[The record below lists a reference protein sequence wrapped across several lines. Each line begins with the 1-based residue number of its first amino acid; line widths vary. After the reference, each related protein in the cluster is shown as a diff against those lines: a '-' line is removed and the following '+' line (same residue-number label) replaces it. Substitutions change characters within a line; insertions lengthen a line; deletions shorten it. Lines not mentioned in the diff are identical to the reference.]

1 MEANTTKQQTLS
13 EFMTPPKSS
22 RVWTFIFAILMSL
35 MILGAVYE
43 FTKPQEEPT
52 RMSTQLDSGEYCY
65 VDVALV
71 SHWLLDVSGDEEYT
85 IYEVMDADGNW
96 FLVDLNDKT
105 FASLAIQADAYQ
117 TLLTD
122 YTNNTQNFVMPD
134 AVRLTGMTRMLNT
147 GDAAEIATVFTGW
160 TEQDVLNSYG
170 DKYIE
175 IGANDQ
181 NAGAIMYLVGAFV
194 FGLLFLII
202 VLQTNSQRKNYRKS
216 EDRLYELGLL
226 DDAETEFSAPDSIS
240 FPKSKLVLSKRFL
253 YSGSS
258 GWILPYEDIGW
269 AYQYTQ
275 RRYGIPVSKQI
286 IAGHVNGKSI
296 SIANRG
302 VNDAMLT
309 ETARAIYTANPDCL
323 IGYSFDNIKT
333 YKQRV
338 KEYKQNHPK

>member
-52 RMSTQLDSGEYCY
+52 RMSTQLDSGTFSY
-65 VDVALV
+65 VDAVLCSDWLV
-71 SHWLLDVSGDEEYT
+71 DVSGDEGYT
-85 IYEVMDADGNW
+85 YYEVMDTDGNW
-96 FLVDLNDKT
+96 FIVDLNDRT
-105 FASLAIQADAYQ
+105 FASLALLVEAYNSYF
-117 TLLTD
+117 TD
-122 YTNNTQNFVMPD
+122 YVDNPQDFVLPS
-134 AVRLTGMTRMLNT
+134 AVHLTGMTRTLSNT
-147 GDAAEIATVFTGW
+147 DAADLSSVFTGS
-160 TEQDVLNSYG
+160 TPDGIFNFYG
-170 DKYIE
+170 ENYLE
-175 IGANDQ
+175 VGVNDQ

-194 FGLLFLII
+194 FGLIFLII

-216 EDRLYELGLL
+216 EDRLYEMGLL
-226 DDAETEFSAPDSIS
+226 DDAETEFSAPESTS

-309 ETARAIYTANPDCL
+309 ETARAIYAANPDCL

-338 KEYKQNHPK
+338 KEYKQSHPK